1 MQHINSTQELKEA
14 ILLLEIKQLE
24 EARKVRDDFHQLYE
38 SLRPINLIKNTINS
52 AIALPELKGNLL
64 NLTLGHAAGFLGK
77 KAFVRGSGNPIKNLL
92 GVVLQFGLGNYVAK
106 HPDGIKS
113 TIMNGLQGVIHKIT
127 DRNSQ
132 KRAQDKLYYDV
143 E

>member
-1 MQHINSTQELKEA
+1 MQQINSTQELKEA

-24 EARKVRDDFHQLYE
+24 EARKIRDEFHHLYE
-38 SLRPINLIKNTINS
+38 SLRPINLLKNSINS

-64 NLTLGHAAGFLGK
+64 NLTLGHAAGFIGK
-77 KAFVRGSGNPIKNLL
+77 KAFVRGSGNPVKNLL
-92 GVVLQFGLGNYVAK
+92 GNVLQFGLGNYIAK
-106 HPDGIKS
+106 HPAGVKS
-113 TIMNGLQGVIHKIT
+113 AIMNGLQGVIHKIT

-132 KRAQDKLYYDV
+132 KNAQDKLYYDV